1 MATADCTLTQNPI
14 VKNIPIRKSGAEM
27 EVCHGKVKL
36 RAGSFIKLKRYMQI
50 AKACLA

>member
-1 MATADCTLTQNPI
+1 MATADCTQTQNPI

-36 RAGSFIKLKRYMQI
+36 RAGSLIKLKRYMQI